1 MLVIIMRFEQGFN
14 RYIALKIVITKPHW
28 QVITLGIL
36 AGMRSMSAPAITS
49 KMLSH
54 HHSKRLERSSLNFM
68 QSAKT
73 ANILSVMALGE
84 FVGDKMPSAPDRIAL
99 PAIIS
104 RSISGAIAGAS
115 IYKAAGGNLYA
126 GAILGSVTAV
136 AATFG
141 SFYLRKTMVKHANLI
156 DPIIGSIEDAIVLG
170 TGLGLAET
178 V

>member
-1 MLVIIMRFEQGFN
+1 
-14 RYIALKIVITKPHW
+14 
-28 QVITLGIL
+28 
-36 AGMRSMSAPAITS
+36 MRSMSAPAITS
-49 KMLSH
+49 KMLRQR
-54 HHSKRLERSSLNFM
+54 HSKQLEKSPLDFM

-84 FVGDKMPSAPDRIAL
+84 FIGDKMPSAPNRIAL

-115 IYKAAGGNLYA
+115 IYKATGGNLYT

-141 SFYLRKTMVKHANLI
+141 SFYLRKALVKQANLI
-156 DPIIGSIEDAIVLG
+156 DPIIGSIEDVIILG
-170 TGLGLAET
+170 AGLGLTET